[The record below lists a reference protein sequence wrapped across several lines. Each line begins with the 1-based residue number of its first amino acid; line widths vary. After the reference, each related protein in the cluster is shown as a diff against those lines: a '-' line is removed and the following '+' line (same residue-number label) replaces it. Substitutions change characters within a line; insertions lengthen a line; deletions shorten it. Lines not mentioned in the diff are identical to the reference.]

1 MSFFS
6 GRRQTDDVEHNQKT
20 DAPRPYAQQPIGFE
34 SVLGAGADLE
44 GRLSSKGN
52 MRIDGT
58 FTGTLE
64 IEGNI
69 LVGETAIINADIEAR
84 NISIAGAVRGNVTG
98 NKVQLLRTGRIW
110 GDIRATAL
118 TTEEGAFI
126 DGRITMVGRNEIEPG
141 KQAAVPALEDN
152 AETDVVLS
160 DAPVEAVI
168 DEIYDTQEITSAP
181 TEPSAS
187 DAAEATD
194 EVDSVVEGD
203 TSDDTP
209 EAENDHI

>member
-152 AETDVVLS
+152 AETNAMPS

-194 EVDSVVEGD
+194 EVDSVFEDD
-203 TSDDTP
+203 TSDDTH

>member
-64 IEGNI
+64 IDPICGF
-69 LVGETAIINADIEAR
+69 L
-84 NISIAGAVRGNVTG
+84 IAAGLLQEPTPPASRGTSRGGANYR
-98 NKVQLLRTGRIW
+98 
-110 GDIRATAL
+110 
-118 TTEEGAFI
+118 
-126 DGRITMVGRNEIEPG
+126 
-141 KQAAVPALEDN
+141 
-152 AETDVVLS
+152 
-160 DAPVEAVI
+160 
-168 DEIYDTQEITSAP
+168 
-181 TEPSAS
+181 
-187 DAAEATD
+187 
-194 EVDSVVEGD
+194 
-203 TSDDTP
+203 
-209 EAENDHI
+209 

>member
-141 KQAAVPALEDN
+141 KQADVPALEEN
-152 AETDVVLS
+152 AETVAAPS
-160 DAPVEAVI
+160 DAPVEAAL

-181 TEPSAS
+181 TEPSVS
-187 DAAEATD
+187 EAAD
-194 EVDSVVEGD
+194 EGDSVIEGD